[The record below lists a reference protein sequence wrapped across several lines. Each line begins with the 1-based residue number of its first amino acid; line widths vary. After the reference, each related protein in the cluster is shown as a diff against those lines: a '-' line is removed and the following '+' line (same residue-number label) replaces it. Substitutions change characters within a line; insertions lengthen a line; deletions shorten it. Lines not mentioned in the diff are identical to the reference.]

1 VSDSPE
7 ERLARRRAT
16 RYTLRYPD
24 ELPISAAREEIL
36 AALAQHRVIVVCGDT
51 GSGKTTQLPKI
62 CLEAGRGIAGI
73 IGHTQ
78 PRRIAAQAVAARLA
92 EELEVKLGDAVG
104 LEVRFTDQTGP
115 NALIKVM
122 TDGILLNEIR
132 SDRRLAKYDTL
143 IIDEAHERSL
153 NIDFILGYLKRLE
166 RERRDLKV
174 IITSATIDPER
185 FSRHFGDAPIVLVE
199 GRSFPVEVRYRPLD
213 EDQDLATVVTAA
225 ANELAA
231 ERRDGPIRD
240 QLVFLPGERWIRD
253 AERVLARYGPKG
265 YELLPLYARLTSAR
279 QRKILAPGK
288 APRIVLATNIAETSL
303 TVPRIRYVIDSG
315 FARVSRYGTRH
326 RVQSLGVEPI
336 ARANA
341 VQRAGRCGRLAPGVC
356 VRLYSEEDFAE
367 RPEFTEPEILRT
379 GLAGVLLRLESL
391 RLGPVEEF
399 PFIDAPPAKAVSDA
413 YQLLYLLGAV
423 DGDRKLTHDGEL
435 MARLPVDPR
444 VARLLVVANQ
454 NGALHEGLVIA
465 AALSVVDPRE
475 TGVDPDAARRKHEEL
490 ADPRSD
496 FATYLQIWNA
506 YRHERRNGE
515 RALRAW
521 AKEKYLSLA
530 RLREWHDVHTQLH
543 ELVQALGWRT
553 REHAADY
560 RAIHQAVL
568 AAFVDF
574 IAEHEESTTYRG
586 MRDARAQLFPGTP
599 LWKKRPRWLV
609 AAERIATER
618 NYLRTV
624 AQVNPRWALRVAP
637 HLVKFEYHD
646 PLWDPER
653 GQVTAREVITL
664 FGLTLGSERRVD
676 YGRVAPVEA
685 RKMFIADALAAD
697 ALGAQPRRDSAGAAG
712 APRAGAHDVEPQ
724 FLARNRALRAQV
736 LDWEARLRKR
746 DLFVGEPGIASFYDA
761 RLPADVRDRPSLL
774 AWCAASANDRA
785 LTMAAADVASRDP
798 AEITPERY
806 LNELEVA
813 GQSIPLR
820 YKFEPGAD
828 DDGVT
833 LEIPRALLG
842 ALRPVQV
849 EWLVPGWLAEKVV
862 ALLRALPK
870 ELRRPLVPLPDTA
883 AELIEACEP
892 RRGRQPL
899 MSALRDALL
908 ERRRATFD
916 PKLLDERAL
925 PPHLSM
931 RIEVRDADGHVLGG
945 GRDLRALQR
954 EWLDARAA
962 RKASAGAGTDAWTR
976 TNVSRWDFGDLPD
989 SVALRQAGRDVQLYP
1004 SLLDDHGRVD
1014 LRLLPPGPAAVEQH
1028 RGGVRRLLLKSVPQQ
1043 AALIRERALKDREL
1057 VLAYHGVG
1065 SAEDLVDDLM
1075 LASADEA
1082 FELASPIRMRAAFDA
1097 ALDAGRSEVV
1107 AKADAL
1113 RELLRDVVTLAR
1125 ELRRDMKAADG
1136 KGAQPAIREEI
1147 VAQLGE
1153 LVGPSMLSSTPPEWR
1168 KHLPR
1173 YLRAARVRWEKRGQK
1188 QDAELV
1194 AQIRAAA
1201 APLERWRAEWPEG
1214 WPWPPAVMEYR
1225 WLVEELRVSLFAQQL
1240 GTSRPVSTKRLE
1252 QAWRRALD
1260 AA

>member
-1 VSDSPE
+1 VSAAD

-16 RYTLRYPD
+16 RYTLHYPE
-24 ELPISAAREEIL
+24 ELPISRAREEIL
-36 AALAQHRVIVVCGDT
+36 AALAAHRVIVVCGDT

-62 CLEAGRGIAGI
+62 CLEAGRGIAGM

-132 SDRRLAKYDTL
+132 GDRRLAKYDTL

-166 RERRDLKV
+166 RQRPDLKV

-185 FSRHFGDAPIVLVE
+185 FARHFGDAPIVLVE
-199 GRSFPVEVRYRPLD
+199 GRSFPVEVRYRPVD
-213 EDQDLATVVTAA
+213 EDQDLATAVTAA

-231 ERRDGPIRD
+231 ERREGPIRD

-253 AERVLARYGPKG
+253 AERALARYGPKG

-315 FARVSRYGTRH
+315 LSRVSRYGTRH
-326 RVQSLGVEPI
+326 RVQSLGVEAI
-336 ARANA
+336 AKANA

-356 VRLYSEEDFAE
+356 VRLYAEEDFAE

-391 RLGPVEEF
+391 KLGPVEEF

-423 DGDRKLTHDGEL
+423 DTDKKLTRDGEL

-475 TGVDPDAARRKHEEL
+475 TGVDPDTARRKHEEL

-496 FATYLQIWNA
+496 FTTYLRIWNA

-543 ELVQALGWRT
+543 ELVQGLSWRT
-553 REHAADY
+553 REHPADY

-574 IAEHEESTTYRG
+574 IAEHEEGTTYRG

-599 LWKKRPRWLV
+599 LSKKRPRWLV

-685 RKMFIADALAAD
+685 RKIFVADALSAD
-697 ALGAQPRRDSAGAAG
+697 ALVPLALPASAAA
-712 APRAGAHDVEPQ
+712 REREPA
-724 FLARNRALRAQV
+724 FLARNRALRMQV

-746 DLFVGEPGIASFYDA
+746 DLFIGEPGIAAFYDA
-761 RLPADVRDRPSLL
+761 RLPADVRDRPTLL
-774 AWCAASANDRA
+774 AWCATLANDRA
-785 LTMAAADVASRDP
+785 LTMTAADVSSRDP

-806 LNELEVA
+806 PSNLEIA
-813 GQSIPLR
+813 GQPVPLR
-820 YKFEPGAD
+820 YKFEPAAD

-833 LEIPRALLG
+833 IEIPRALLG
-842 ALRPVQV
+842 ALRPEQI

-862 ALLRALPK
+862 ALLRGLPK

-883 AELIEACEP
+883 AELIGACGP

-899 MSALRDALL
+899 VSALRDALL
-908 ERRRATFD
+908 ERRRVTLD

-931 RIEVRDADGHVLGG
+931 RIEVRDADGRVLGAS
-945 GRDLRALQR
+945 RDLRAVQR
-954 EWLDARAA
+954 EWLDARGARAA
-962 RKASAGAGTDAWTR
+962 PAGGNDEWTR
-976 TNVSRWDFGDLPD
+976 TNLAHWDFGDLPD
-989 SVALRQAGRDVQLYP
+989 AVALRQGGRDVQLYP
-1004 SLLDDHGRVD
+1004 SLLEDRGRVD

-1028 RGGVRRLLLKSVPQQ
+1028 RIGARRLLLKSVPQQ

-1065 SAEDLVDDLM
+1065 SAEELVDDLT

-1082 FELASPIRMRAAFDA
+1082 FTLVPPLRTRAAFDA
-1097 ALDAGRSEVV
+1097 ALDAGRAELVPSS
-1107 AKADAL
+1107 DAL
-1113 RELLRDVVTLAR
+1113 RALLRDVVTLAR
-1125 ELRRDMKAADG
+1125 ELRRDMKAAEG

-1147 VAQLGE
+1147 VAQLGD
-1153 LVGPSMLSSTPPEWR
+1153 LVGPRTLSSTPPEWR

-1173 YLRAARVRWEKRGQK
+1173 YLRAARSRWEKRGQK
-1188 QDAELV
+1188 QDAELA

-1201 APLERWRAEWPEG
+1201 APLERWRTEWPEG
-1214 WPWPPAVMEYR
+1214 WPWPEAVVDYR
-1225 WLVEELRVSLFAQQL
+1225 WLIEELRVSLFAQQL
-1240 GTSRPVSTKRLE
+1240 GTARPVSAKRLD
-1252 QAWRRALD
+1252 QAWRRVLD
-1260 AA
+1260 TSGG